1 MIKIT
6 TSKGRFK
13 KTTSYL
19 QKLNPHYIYN
29 RLDKY
34 GQIGVERLREAT
46 PKDTGLTSESWSY
59 KVRVFEDGAE
69 LSFINSNTKNGI
81 PIAVLIQYGHG
92 MPNGG
97 YVQGIDYINPALK
110 PVFEAIKDHIWQEVT
125 SK

>member
-6 TSKGRFK
+6 SSKGTFK
-13 KTTSYL
+13 KTTKYL
-19 QKLNPHYIYN
+19 QSLNPHYIYN

-46 PKDTGLTSESWSY
+46 PKDTGLTANSWSY
-59 KVRVFEDGAE
+59 KVRVYEDGAE
-69 LSFINSNTKNGI
+69 LVFTNENRKNGI

-97 YVQGIDYINPALK
+97 YVSGIDYINPALK
-110 PVFEAIKDHIWQEVT
+110 PVFEAIKDHIWREV
-125 SK
+125 SS